1 MQINANTIP
10 SKFTIIIT
18 STIRDFM
25 LLQTKLAIAVG
36 LTFLLAACG
45 GGGGKA
51 GTADTPLPPA
61 ATAASFPIQTALV
74 YAFSNN
80 LPKTLNVTG
89 TAASGGN
96 SLPISGSLT
105 YSSGATTSTT
115 FNNAPALQVKQ
126 TVAGS
131 LSIGGQQVPL
141 SASNYVLLNASYAEL
156 GSVND
161 GSYCVVTSGGTFPV
175 TLSAGQSVNISTFSC
190 YTDSSKAIPN
200 GSVTETYS
208 ARAGSVANTLDFQ
221 LTDLVYDTSG
231 KQVSTQGTTYNIT
244 TAGVPSVSQ
253 FA

>member
-1 MQINANTIP
+1 
-10 SKFTIIIT
+10 
-18 STIRDFM
+18 M

-89 TAASGGN
+89 TATSGGN

-105 YSSGATTSTT
+105 LGTGTTTSTT
-115 FNNAPALQVKQ
+115 FNNAPALQVTQ
-126 TVAGS
+126 TLAGS
-131 LSIGGQQVPL
+131 LTINGQQVSL
-141 SASNYVLLNASYAEL
+141 SSNDYVLLNSSYAEL
-156 GSVND
+156 GSISD

-175 TLSAGQSVNISTFSC
+175 TLSAGQSGNISTFNC
-190 YTDSSKAIPN
+190 YTDSSKTVAN
-200 GSVTETYS
+200 GSVTESYI

-221 LTDLVYDTSG
+221 LTDILYDATG
-231 KQVSTQGTTYNIT
+231 KPTSTQSTTYNIT
-244 TAGVPSVSQ
+244 SAGVPSVSQ
-253 FA
+253 FAVQYTENGIAITITGK

>member
-1 MQINANTIP
+1 
-10 SKFTIIIT
+10 
-18 STIRDFM
+18 M

-105 YSSGATTSTT
+105 LGTGTTTSTT
-115 FNNAPALQVKQ
+115 FNNAPALQVTQ
-126 TVAGS
+126 TLAGS
-131 LSIGGQQVPL
+131 LSINGQQVPL
-141 SASNYVLLNASYAEL
+141 SSNNYVLFNASYAEL
-156 GSVND
+156 GSISD

-175 TLSAGQSVNISTFSC
+175 TLSAGQSGNISTFNC
-190 YTDSSKAIPN
+190 YTDSSKTVAN
-200 GSVTETYS
+200 GSVTESYI

-221 LTDLVYDTSG
+221 LTDILYDATG
-231 KQVSTQGTTYNIT
+231 KPTSTQSTTYNIT
-244 TAGVPSVSQ
+244 SAGVPSVSQ
-253 FA
+253 FAVQYTENGIAITITGK